1 MEVRNMPEYAALV
14 AIDWAD
20 QQHAVCLSEPNTGER
35 EQTIVKHTPAALQE
49 WALGLRQRFGG
60 QPLAVCLEQS
70 RGPLIYALL
79 QYDFFVLYPI
89 NPATLAKYR
98 QAFSTGRGKDDPTD
112 ADYLLD
118 LLEHH
123 RNRLRPWHPDDE
135 KTRTLRLLVEQRR
148 RLINDR
154 TRISNRLT
162 ALLKGYFP
170 QVLDWFE
177 DIRTTLVCD
186 FLARWPQLS
195 LLQRARPATI
205 NQFLRSH
212 HSTSKA
218 TNARRLA
225 EIKSA
230 LPLTNDAAVITSS
243 VLNVK
248 VLVAQMKTVIAAIAE
263 YDRHLEALCQ
273 THEDYH
279 LFAALPGAGPVH
291 AARLTAA
298 LGSDRSRWQ
307 SADELVRF
315 SGIAPVI
322 ERSGKQF
329 RIRWRYFCPKF
340 FRQTFHEFAAQ
351 SIQDSFWARAY
362 YSMQRAKGKDHHAAV
377 RALAFKWIR
386 IIWKCW
392 QTRTPYNEVI
402 YLESLRKK
410 GSSLLKFAA
419 DYQQ

>member
-1 MEVRNMPEYAALV
+1 MSEYAALV
-14 AIDWAD
+14 SIDWAD
-20 QQHAVCLSEPNTGER
+20 QKHAVCLYDQLTGKR
-35 EQTIVKHTPAALQE
+35 EHTIVQHTPAALQE
-49 WALGLRQRFGG
+49 WALGLRQRFAA
-60 QPLAVCLEQS
+60 QPIAVCLEQS
-70 RGPLIYALL
+70 RGPLIYFLL

-98 QAFSTGRGKDDPTD
+98 QAFSTAGGKDDPSD
-112 ADYLLD
+112 AEYLLD
-118 LLEHH
+118 LLQHH
-123 RNRLRPWHPDDE
+123 RDRLRVWRPADQ
-135 KTRTLRLLVEQRR
+135 KTRTLSLLMEQRR
-148 RLINDR
+148 RLVNDR
-154 TRISNRLT
+154 TRLSNRLT
-162 ALLKGYFP
+162 AALKGYFP
-170 QVLDWFE
+170 QILDWFE
-177 DIRTTLVCD
+177 DIRTQLVCD

-195 LLQRARPATI
+195 SLQRARPATI

-212 HSTSKA
+212 HSTSKV

-225 EIKSA
+225 EIKA
-230 LPLTNDAAVITSS
+230 AVPLTNDTAVITAS

-248 VLVAQMKTVIAAIAE
+248 VLVAQMQTVIAAISE
-263 YDRHLEALCQ
+263 YDRHIEALCQ
-273 THEDYH
+273 THADYE
-279 LFAALPGAGPVH
+279 LFAALPGAGLIH

-298 LGSDRSRWQ
+298 LGSDRSRW
-307 SADELVRF
+307 SNADELLRF

-340 FRQTFHEFAAQ
+340 FRQTFHEYAAQ

-362 YSMQRAKGKDHHAAV
+362 YHSQRARGKDHHAAV

-392 QTRTPYNEVI
+392 QTRTPYNEVV

-410 GSSLLKFAA
+410 GSALLKFAA
-419 DYQQ
+419 DY

>member
-1 MEVRNMPEYAALV
+1 MEVPNMSEYAALV

-20 QQHAVCLSEPNTGER
+20 QQHAVCLLDPSTGER

-49 WALGLRQRFGG
+49 WAIGLRQRFAGA
-60 QPLAVCLEQS
+60 PIAVCLEQS

-98 QAFSTGRGKDDPTD
+98 QAFSTARGKDDPTD

-123 RNRLRPWHPDDE
+123 RNRLRPWHPDDQ

-154 TRISNRLT
+154 TRLSNRLT

-170 QVLDWFE
+170 QVLDWFD
-177 DIRTTLVCD
+177 DIRTLLVCD
-186 FLARWPQLS
+186 FLERWPQLS
-195 LLQRARPATI
+195 VLQQARPATI
-205 NQFLRSH
+205 DKFLRSH

-218 TNARRLA
+218 TNQRRLT
-225 EIKSA
+225 EIKTA
-230 LPLTNDAAVITSS
+230 LPLTRDEAVMTAS
-243 VLNVK
+243 VINVK
-248 VLVAQMKTVIAAIAE
+248 VLVAQMKTTIAAIAE
-263 YDRHLEALCQ
+263 YDRHLEALCL
-273 THEDYH
+273 THQDYE
-279 LFAALPGAGPVH
+279 LFASLPGAGPVH

-307 SADELVRF
+307 SADELVTF
-315 SGIAPVI
+315 SGIAPII

-362 YSMQRAKGKDHHAAV
+362 YCRQRAKGKDHHAAV

-392 QTRTPYNEVI
+392 HSRTPYNEVI

-419 DYQQ
+419 DYQ

>member
-1 MEVRNMPEYAALV
+1 MSEYAALV
-14 AIDWAD
+14 SIDWAD
-20 QQHAVCLSEPNTGER
+20 QQHAVCLLDPSTGER
-35 EQTIVKHTPAALQE
+35 EQTIVKHTPAALQQ
-49 WALGLRQRFGG
+49 WALSLRQRFAGA
-60 QPLAVCLEQS
+60 PIAVCLEQS

-98 QAFSTGRGKDDPTD
+98 QAFSTAGGKDDPSD

-123 RNRLRPWHPDDE
+123 RKRLRPWHPDDQ

-154 TRISNRLT
+154 TRVSNRLT

-177 DIRTTLVCD
+177 DIRTRLVCD
-186 FLARWPQLS
+186 FLERWPELS
-195 LLQRARPATI
+195 TLQRARPATL
-205 NQFLRSH
+205 NQFFRSH
-212 HSTSKA
+212 HSTSNS
-218 TNARRLA
+218 TNQRRLS
-225 EIKSA
+225 EIKTA
-230 LPLTNDAAVITSS
+230 IPLTTDQAVMNSS
-243 VLNVK
+243 VINVK
-248 VLVAQMKTVIAAIAE
+248 VLVAQMKTVIAAISE
-263 YDRHLEALCQ
+263 YDRHIEALCL
-273 THEDYH
+273 THDDYH
-279 LFAALPGAGPVH
+279 LFAALPGAGLVH

-298 LGSDRSRWQ
+298 FGSDRTRWQ
-307 SADELVRF
+307 TVDELLSF
-315 SGIAPVI
+315 SGVAPVI

-362 YSMQRAKGKDHHAAV
+362 YSSQRAKGKEHHAAV

-386 IIWKCW
+386 VIWKCW
-392 QTRTPYNEVI
+392 HTRTPYNEVV

-410 GSSLLKFAA
+410 GSSLLRFAA
-419 DYQQ
+419 DHQH

>member
-1 MEVRNMPEYAALV
+1 MEVRNMSEYGALV

-20 QQHAVCLSEPNTGER
+20 QKHAVCLLDPSTGER

-49 WALGLRQRFGG
+49 WAIGLHQRFAG
-60 QPLAVCLEQS
+60 QPIAVGLEQS

-98 QAFSTGRGKDDPTD
+98 QAFSTAHGKDDPSD

-154 TRISNRLT
+154 TRVSNRLT

-170 QVLDWFE
+170 QVLDWFD
-177 DIRTTLVCD
+177 DIRTRLVCD
-186 FLARWPQLS
+186 FLERWPQLS
-195 LLQRARPATI
+195 LLQQARPATI
-205 NQFLRSH
+205 DTFLRSH

-218 TNARRLA
+218 TNQRRRS
-225 EIKSA
+225 EIKTA
-230 LPLTNDAAVITSS
+230 IPLITDAAVMTSS
-243 VLNVK
+243 IINVK
-248 VLVAQMKTVIAAIAE
+248 VLVAQMKTVIEAIAE

-273 THEDYH
+273 THDDYH

-298 LGSDRSRWQ
+298 LGSDRTRWQ
-307 SADELVRF
+307 TADELVRF
-315 SGIAPVI
+315 SGIAPII

-362 YSMQRAKGKDHHAAV
+362 YSRQRAKGKDHHAAV

-386 IIWKCW
+386 VIWKCW
-392 QTRTPYNEVI
+392 HSRIPYNEVI

-419 DYQQ
+419 DYQT

>member
-1 MEVRNMPEYAALV
+1 MSEYAALV
-14 AIDWAD
+14 SIDWAD
-20 QQHAVCLSEPNTGER
+20 QKHAVCLLDPNTGKR
-35 EQTIVKHTPAALQE
+35 EQAIVQHTPQALQE
-49 WALGLRQRFGG
+49 WALSLRQRFAG
-60 QPLAVCLEQS
+60 QPIAVCLEQA

-98 QAFSTGRGKDDPTD
+98 QAFSTAHGKDDPTD

-123 RNRLRPWHPDDE
+123 RKRLRSWKPDDE

-148 RLINDR
+148 RLVSDR
-154 TRISNRLT
+154 TRFSNRLT

-177 DIRTTLVCD
+177 DIRTRLVCD
-186 FLARWPQLS
+186 FLERWPELTR
-195 LLQRARPATI
+195 LQQARPATI
-205 NQFLRSH
+205 NKFLRSH
-212 HSTSKA
+212 HSTSKP
-218 TNARRLA
+218 TNQRRLS

-230 LPLTNDAAVITSS
+230 IPLTTDEAVITSS
-243 VLNVK
+243 VINVK
-248 VLVAQMKTVIAAIAE
+248 VLVAQMKTVIAAISE

-273 THEDYH
+273 THDDYH
-279 LFAALPGAGPVH
+279 LFAALPGAGAIH

-298 LGSDRSRWQ
+298 LGSDRSRWP

-315 SGIAPVI
+315 SGIAPII
-322 ERSGKQF
+322 ERSGKLF

-362 YSMQRAKGKDHHAAV
+362 YSSQRAKGKDHHAAV
-377 RALAFKWIR
+377 RALAFKWMR

-419 DYQQ
+419 DHQA

>member
-1 MEVRNMPEYAALV
+1 MPEYAALV

-20 QQHAVCLSEPNTGER
+20 QQHAICLYDPSSGER
-35 EQTIVKHTPAALQE
+35 EPSIVKHTPQALQE
-49 WALGLRQRFGG
+49 WALSLRRRFGG
-60 QPLAVCLEQS
+60 EPIAVCLEQA

-98 QAFSTGRGKDDPTD
+98 QAFSTAGGKDDPTD

-118 LLEHH
+118 LLQHH
-123 RNRLRPWHPDDE
+123 RDRLRVWHPDDQ
-135 KTRTLRLLVEQRR
+135 KTRTLRLLVEHRR

-154 TRISNRLT
+154 TRLSNRLT

-170 QVLDWFE
+170 QVLDWFD
-177 DIRTTLVCD
+177 DIRTRLVCD
-186 FLARWPQLS
+186 FLERWPQLS
-195 LLQRARPATI
+195 ALQRTRPTTI
-205 NQFLRSH
+205 NKFLRSH
-212 HSTSKA
+212 HSTSQA
-218 TNARRLA
+218 TNQRRLK
-225 EIKSA
+225 EIKTSV
-230 LPLTNDAAVITSS
+230 PLTNDLAVMAAS

-263 YDRHLEALCQ
+263 YDRHIEALCQ
-273 THEDYH
+273 THDDYQ

-307 SADELVRF
+307 TADELVRF
-315 SGIAPVI
+315 SGIAPII

-362 YSMQRAKGKDHHAAV
+362 YFSQRAKGKDHHAAV

-402 YLESLRKK
+402 YLETLRKK

-419 DYQQ
+419 DYQS

>member
-1 MEVRNMPEYAALV
+1 MSEYAALV
-14 AIDWAD
+14 SIDWAD
-20 QQHAVCLSEPNTGER
+20 QQHAVCLLDPNTGAR

-49 WALGLRQRFGG
+49 WALALRQRFAG
-60 QPLAVCLEQS
+60 QPIAVCLEQS

-98 QAFSTGRGKDDPTD
+98 QAFSTAHGKDDPSD

-123 RNRLRPWHPDDE
+123 RKRLRPWHPDDQ

-148 RLINDR
+148 RLTSDR
-154 TRISNRLT
+154 TRFSNRLT

-177 DIRTTLVCD
+177 DIRTRLVCD
-186 FLARWPQLS
+186 FLESWPELS
-195 LLQRARPATI
+195 SLQRTRPATL
-205 NQFLRSH
+205 NKFFRSH
-212 HSTSKA
+212 HSTSNS
-218 TNARRLA
+218 TNQRRLA
-225 EIKSA
+225 EIKTA
-230 LPLTNDAAVITSS
+230 IPLTTDEAVMTSS
-243 VLNVK
+243 VINVK
-248 VLVAQMKTVIAAIAE
+248 VLVAQMRTVIAAISE
-263 YDRHLEALCQ
+263 YDRQIEALCL
-273 THEDYH
+273 THDDYH
-279 LFAALPGAGPVH
+279 LFAALPGAGSVH

-298 LGSDRSRWQ
+298 LGSDRSRWRTV
-307 SADELVRF
+307 DELLRF
-315 SGIAPVI
+315 SGIAPII

-362 YSMQRAKGKDHHAAV
+362 YSSQRAKGKDHHAAV
-377 RALAFKWIR
+377 RALAFN
-386 IIWKCW
+386 
-392 QTRTPYNEVI
+392 P
-402 YLESLRKK
+402 
-410 GSSLLKFAA
+410 
-419 DYQQ
+419 